1 MLSLDFLALPLMAA
15 AALIFVAV
23 FAGIISSRVG
33 FPFLLV
39 FLIVGMLSGEDGIGG
54 ISFDNFALSFWVGN
68 IALAVILVDGGLR
81 TDFATFRTGL
91 KPSLILATLGV
102 LLSAGLT
109 GLAAMW
115 LLGLSWPMAM
125 LLGAIVGS
133 TDAAA
138 VFSLLKSCGVRLNE
152 RVAATLEIESGM
164 NDPMAVYLTLTFI
177 SIALIYNAGEALTF
191 NGWTTLLSLTTQFGI
206 GGLIG
211 YLAGIAMA
219 SAVNRIRGMLD
230 SGAGILALLLMSAG
244 IGVFAF
250 ATWVGGSGFLAI
262 YLFGLMVGNRAR
274 RSVRQALSAMDG
286 FAWLSQALMFL
297 LLGLLVSPSEVA
309 DELLPALG
317 IALLL
322 ILVARP
328 LAVSLCLLP
337 FHFTRR
343 ETFFIAWVGL
353 RGAVPVVLA
362 IFPMMVDLEGA
373 KTLFNVAF
381 VVVLTSLLLQGG
393 SLAWVARRLGLV
405 LPEKDDRKNFRRV
418 FGDFVLDGRIPLGE
432 ICQFYDL
439 PEPPD
444 ADQNLGSWIAGQLR
458 RPPIIGDKVNIGTA
472 IFVVRQL
479 DNREIT
485 VVGMKLPS

>member
-177 SIALIYNAGEALTF
+177 SIALIYNAGETLAF

-250 ATWVGGSGFLAI
+250 ATWVGGSGTG
-262 YLFGLMVGNRAR
+262 YRAVTD
-274 RSVRQALSAMDG
+274 SGCAPTSCV
-286 FAWLSQALMFL
+286 
-297 LLGLLVSPSEVA
+297 
-309 DELLPALG
+309 
-317 IALLL
+317 
-322 ILVARP
+322 
-328 LAVSLCLLP
+328 
-337 FHFTRR
+337 
-343 ETFFIAWVGL
+343 
-353 RGAVPVVLA
+353 AVPAA
-362 IFPMMVDLEGA
+362 I
-373 KTLFNVAF
+373 
-381 VVVLTSLLLQGG
+381 SLHTQGNIFYRLGRPSRCSAGRACYFSHDGG
-393 SLAWVARRLGLV
+393 SGGSKNPFQCCFCGRSNLIAVAGGQPRLG
-405 LPEKDDRKNFRRV
+405 
-418 FGDFVLDGRIPLGE
+418 
-432 ICQFYDL
+432 
-439 PEPPD
+439 
-444 ADQNLGSWIAGQLR
+444 
-458 RPPIIGDKVNIGTA
+458 GT
-472 IFVVRQL
+472 
-479 DNREIT
+479 T
-485 VVGMKLPS
+485 TGTGTTGKG